1 MFAYTKIMQGIQAVS
16 AVVTDA
22 YFNLVTLLLPGN
34 GTNGAQNNTF
44 LDSSS
49 NNFSITRNGNTTQ
62 GTFSPFSQTGWG
74 NYFNG
79 SSTYLSAAANNA
91 FSFGTGNFTIEAW
104 VYPTVGSVYRG
115 IFANGGVS
123 TGSFA
128 VYLTNTNTVRLD
140 YYGGGGVG
148 TTTTVALNTW
158 SHIVVARSG
167 STISIFIN
175 GTREA
180 TATTSDNNT
189 SNACYV
195 GASWGGASDYM
206 QGYISNLRVVK
217 GTAVYDPSLTTLTVP
232 TSPLTAITNTSLL
245 TCQSNRFI
253 DNSTNAF
260 SITLNGTPSV
270 QAFSPFAP
278 TAAYSAATN
287 GGSGYFDSSG
297 DYLSVGTAA
306 NWAFMSNS
314 SALFSVEAWIYFI
327 STGSDQTICCTN
339 GGSSLN
345 VGFALQIAA
354 TTNKLGFEITRG
366 VSGSRVLTGSTTG
379 ALVPNA
385 WNHVLFTYDQSLA
398 SNNCN
403 VYINGASAETFSK
416 TANAPSSSNP
426 ANPLYIGS
434 TTGSAAMVYGY
445 IGSMRI
451 SSVVRSSGIP
461 TSPYTSDANTKL
473 LANYTNGGIIDATGK
488 NDLETVGNAQI
499 STTQSKFGG
508 RSMGFTTTGARLQ
521 GNANLG
527 NAVAFSSG
535 DFTIECWVYLTS
547 TSADSCIIDTR
558 PGANSGNYFLFYL
571 WTNAGGQQPTLSW
584 YVPGGYVLSTGT
596 VSANTWT
603 HLAVTR
609 SGTTIRSFING
620 VQQQSATNSTAYA
633 NPGAPY
639 PYIGD
644 AYGGSTVFQ
653 GYIDDLRITRGYTR
667 YTATFTPQTSQWQD
681 Q

>member
-206 QGYISNLRVVK
+206 QGYISNFRVVK

-488 NDLETVGNAQI
+488 NVLETVGNAQI
-499 STTQSKFGG
+499 STTQSKWGGSSISCPATNGNYCISPPNQPNLLFG
-508 RSMGFTTTGARLQ
+508 TGQ
-521 GNANLG
+521 
-527 NAVAFSSG
+527 
-535 DFTIECWVYLTS
+535 FTIEMWVYPTAF
-547 TSADSCIIDTR
+547 TNTAAGII
-558 PGANSGNYFLFYL
+558 GYG
-571 WTNAGGQQPTLSW
+571 LS
-584 YVPGGYVLSTGT
+584 GGYVDWNLELNTSGTLLYIDNDTGR
-596 VSANTWT
+596 VSASSNLSLNTWT
-603 HLAVTR
+603 HIAVVRTATAVTVYFNGTSVATYSTINNI
-609 SGTTIRSFING
+609 SGSSTSARLYVGTGAQVPASRQFIG
-620 VQQQSATNSTAYA
+620 
-633 NPGAPY
+633 
-639 PYIGD
+639 
-644 AYGGSTVFQ
+644 F
-653 GYIDDLRITRGYTR
+653 IDDLRITKGYAR
-667 YTATFTPQTSQWQD
+667 YTANFTPPTAAFALQ
-681 Q
+681 